1 MLHIILLILKIIGI
15 CLLCLIGLLLLCIG
29 LVLFVPVRY
38 RASGSYI
45 EKQLKLLGG
54 VTWLCHII
62 SVRIFYDGEKQEDK
76 SRVLVKIFGIAIM
89 DTAKKKTKKAK
100 EPKEAVLEV
109 PKKPP
114 HEKVAEK
121 KEKTKS
127 RLPEIA
133 QKPKAEVQ
141 KNEEKKSEEKK
152 DEAARVEHTKSKKS
166 LLAKLTAF
174 RQPEIA
180 QKPKAEVQ
188 KNEEKK
194 SEEKKD
200 EAARVEHTKSKKS
213 LLAKLT
219 AFRQKMSDAF
229 KRLCDRLET
238 INQKKDKL
246 MDILFSEENKKTFIL
261 LKRSIFKLIRHI
273 LPRRIEGWIHCGTD
287 NPEKTGRMLGWL
299 AVFYP
304 LYAERLKIAPDFE
317 KEIFETK
324 FLAAGRIQA
333 FTFVSTGIKIMLNKD
348 LRRIISEFKHL

>member
-114 HEKVAEK
+114 HEKAAEK

-133 QKPKAEVQ
+133 QKPKAEV
-141 KNEEKKSEEKK
+141 K
-152 DEAARVEHTKSKKS
+152 
-166 LLAKLTAF
+166 
-174 RQPEIA
+174 
-180 QKPKAEVQ
+180 

>member
-114 HEKVAEK
+114 HEKVAEE

-133 QKPKAEVQ
+133 QKPKAEV
-141 KNEEKKSEEKK
+141 K
-152 DEAARVEHTKSKKS
+152 
-166 LLAKLTAF
+166 
-174 RQPEIA
+174 
-180 QKPKAEVQ
+180 

>member
-1 MLHIILLILKIIGI
+1 MLQIILLILKIIGI

-76 SRVLVKIFGIAIM
+76 SRVLVKIFGIAII

-114 HEKVAEK
+114 HEKDAEE

-127 RLPEIA
+127 RTPEIA

-141 KNEEKKSEEKK
+141 KDEE
-152 DEAARVEHTKSKKS
+152 
-166 LLAKLTAF
+166 
-174 RQPEIA
+174 
-180 QKPKAEVQ
+180 
-188 KNEEKK
+188 NK

-246 MDILFSEENKKTFIL
+246 MDILFSEKNKKTFVL

-273 LPRRIEGWIHCGTD
+273 LPRRIEGWIHFGTD

-324 FLAAGRIQA
+324 FLAVGKIQA

>member
-133 QKPKAEVQ
+133 QKPKAEVK

-166 LLAKLTAF
+166 LLAKLT
-174 RQPEIA
+174 
-180 QKPKAEVQ
+180 
-188 KNEEKK
+188 
-194 SEEKKD
+194 D
-200 EAARVEHTKSKKS
+200 
-213 LLAKLT
+213 
-219 AFRQKMSDAF
+219 FRQKMSDAF

>member
-133 QKPKAEVQ
+133 QKPKAEV
-141 KNEEKKSEEKK
+141 K
-152 DEAARVEHTKSKKS
+152 
-166 LLAKLTAF
+166 
-174 RQPEIA
+174 
-180 QKPKAEVQ
+180 

-261 LKRSIFKLIRHI
+261 LKQSIFKLIRHI

>member
-174 RQPEIA
+174 RQKI
-180 QKPKAEVQ
+180 
-188 KNEEKK
+188 
-194 SEEKKD
+194 
-200 EAARVEHTKSKKS
+200 
-213 LLAKLT
+213 
-219 AFRQKMSDAF
+219 SDAF

>member
-133 QKPKAEVQ
+133 QKPKAEV
-141 KNEEKKSEEKK
+141 K
-152 DEAARVEHTKSKKS
+152 
-166 LLAKLTAF
+166 
-174 RQPEIA
+174 
-180 QKPKAEVQ
+180 

>member
-133 QKPKAEVQ
+133 QKPKAEI
-141 KNEEKKSEEKK
+141 K
-152 DEAARVEHTKSKKS
+152 
-166 LLAKLTAF
+166 
-174 RQPEIA
+174 
-180 QKPKAEVQ
+180 

>member
-174 RQPEIA
+174 RQ
-180 QKPKAEVQ
+180 
-188 KNEEKK
+188 
-194 SEEKKD
+194 
-200 EAARVEHTKSKKS
+200 
-213 LLAKLT
+213 
-219 AFRQKMSDAF
+219 KMSDAF

-246 MDILFSEENKKTFIL
+246 MDILFSEENRKTFIL

>member
-62 SVRIFYDGEKQEDK
+62 SVRIFYDDEKQEDK

-114 HEKVAEK
+114 HEKDAEE

-127 RLPEIA
+127 RTPEIA

-141 KNEEKKSEEKK
+141 KDEVQK
-152 DEAARVEHTKSKKS
+152 D
-166 LLAKLTAF
+166 
-174 RQPEIA
+174 
-180 QKPKAEVQ
+180 EVQ
-188 KNEEKK
+188 KNEVQKN
-194 SEEKKD
+194 EEKKD

-273 LPRRIEGWIHCGTD
+273 LPRRIEGWIHFGTD

-324 FLAAGRIQA
+324 FLAVGKIQA

>member
-100 EPKEAVLEV
+100 EPKESVLEV

-133 QKPKAEVQ
+133 QKPKAEV
-141 KNEEKKSEEKK
+141 K
-152 DEAARVEHTKSKKS
+152 
-166 LLAKLTAF
+166 
-174 RQPEIA
+174 
-180 QKPKAEVQ
+180 

>member
-100 EPKEAVLEV
+100 ESKEAVLEV

-127 RLPEIA
+127 RL
-133 QKPKAEVQ
+133 
-141 KNEEKKSEEKK
+141 
-152 DEAARVEHTKSKKS
+152 
-166 LLAKLTAF
+166 
-174 RQPEIA
+174 PEIA

>member
-121 KEKTKS
+121 KGKTKS

-133 QKPKAEVQ
+133 QKPKAEV
-141 KNEEKKSEEKK
+141 K
-152 DEAARVEHTKSKKS
+152 
-166 LLAKLTAF
+166 
-174 RQPEIA
+174 
-180 QKPKAEVQ
+180 

-299 AVFYP
+299 AVFYL

>member
-133 QKPKAEVQ
+133 QKPKAEI
-141 KNEEKKSEEKK
+141 K
-152 DEAARVEHTKSKKS
+152 
-166 LLAKLTAF
+166 
-174 RQPEIA
+174 
-180 QKPKAEVQ
+180 

-324 FLAAGRIQA
+324 FLAAGRIRA

>member
-29 LVLFVPVRY
+29 LILFVPVRY

-45 EKQLKLLGG
+45 EKQLKLLGS

-89 DTAKKKTKKAK
+89 DTAKKETKKARA
-100 EPKEAVLEV
+100 PKEAVLES

-114 HEKVAEK
+114 HEQTAEE

-141 KNEEKKSEEKK
+141 KDEVQK
-152 DEAARVEHTKSKKS
+152 D
-166 LLAKLTAF
+166 
-174 RQPEIA
+174 
-180 QKPKAEVQ
+180 EVQ
-188 KNEEKK
+188 KN
-194 SEEKKD
+194 EEKKD

-246 MDILFSEENKKTFIL
+246 MDILFSEENKKTFVL

-273 LPRRIEGWIHCGTD
+273 LPRRIEGWIHFGTD

-324 FLAAGRIQA
+324 FLAVGKIQA

>member
-89 DTAKKKTKKAK
+89 DTAKKETKKAK
-100 EPKEAVLEV
+100 EPKEDVLEV

-114 HEKVAEK
+114 HEQAAEE

-127 RLPEIA
+127 RM
-133 QKPKAEVQ
+133 
-141 KNEEKKSEEKK
+141 
-152 DEAARVEHTKSKKS
+152 
-166 LLAKLTAF
+166 
-174 RQPEIA
+174 PEIA

-246 MDILFSEENKKTFIL
+246 MDILFSEENKKTFVL

-273 LPRRIEGWIHCGTD
+273 LPRRIEGWIHFGTD

-324 FLAAGRIQA
+324 FLAVGKIQA

>member
-1 MLHIILLILKIIGI
+1 M
-15 CLLCLIGLLLLCIG
+15 
-29 LVLFVPVRY
+29 
-38 RASGSYI
+38 
-45 EKQLKLLGG
+45 GG

-114 HEKVAEK
+114 HEQAAEE

-127 RLPEIA
+127 R
-133 QKPKAEVQ
+133 
-141 KNEEKKSEEKK
+141 
-152 DEAARVEHTKSKKS
+152 T
-166 LLAKLTAF
+166 
-174 RQPEIA
+174 PEIA

-299 AVFYP
+299 AVFYH
-304 LYAERLKIAPDFE
+304 LCR
-317 KEIFETK
+317 
-324 FLAAGRIQA
+324 AAKNSAG
-333 FTFVSTGIKIMLNKD
+333 F
-348 LRRIISEFKHL
+348 

>member
-114 HEKVAEK
+114 REKVAEK

-133 QKPKAEVQ
+133 QKPKAEV
-141 KNEEKKSEEKK
+141 K
-152 DEAARVEHTKSKKS
+152 
-166 LLAKLTAF
+166 
-174 RQPEIA
+174 
-180 QKPKAEVQ
+180 

>member
-127 RLPEIA
+127 RL
-133 QKPKAEVQ
+133 
-141 KNEEKKSEEKK
+141 
-152 DEAARVEHTKSKKS
+152 
-166 LLAKLTAF
+166 
-174 RQPEIA
+174 PEIA